1 MKCIVCDYPTS
12 MKMRLGNI
20 EASFCYEHFPF
31 EKAREIVKCVC

>member
-12 MKMRLGNI
+12 MKMNLNGI

-31 EKAREIVKCVC
+31 EKAKIITCVC